1 VKGNIGH
8 LEAASGIA
16 SLIKTL
22 LMIKN
27 KVIPIQASFDS
38 LNPAIPALEP
48 DRLIIPM
55 RTQGWDAKIK
65 VACIN
70 NYGASG
76 SNATMVVCEPP
87 AELSRNHGQIDKI
100 STFGKYPIF
109 VSANSSASLA
119 ANCAA
124 LEAQCARL
132 SSEFDSQEL
141 LASLAYNLATKQN
154 QALPHIL
161 ATSAASLP
169 EFNSLLVA
177 ARNNSSSQ
185 VLQVPSK
192 PKPVVLVF
200 GGQVND
206 AVGLSKEMYDSSTIF
221 RSYLDQCDV
230 VLRSFGLKG
239 LYPEIFQT
247 SPVSDIV
254 SLQSMVFALQ
264 YSCSKAW
271 IDSGLKIEAVTG
283 HSLGQYA
290 AMCISGTLSLEEGLK
305 LTSGRA
311 SLMQKHWGPERGSML
326 AVEIDG
332 ATLSKLLSRVDEDD
346 PDGGIEIA
354 CFNGPTSHVL
364 VGREASITKTQ
375 QILKE
380 DKSLGAAPIK
390 SKRLNVTQG
399 FHSVFTEPLLPSLKT
414 LAGGLAFKE
423 PTIHLETCSDGQSW
437 GCPNP
442 QLIAEH
448 TRTPVYFGQAIERL
462 AERLGPC
469 TWLEV
474 GSASSVISMVRRA
487 LDPATTTQH
496 AFQPAQLS
504 STEAMDFLA
513 DSTRNLWKWG
523 HHVQFWP
530 FHQVQKDHY
539 TSINLPPYQFEKT
552 THWLDWKERSESII
566 TPTDPAVPLE
576 PLMSEDTLMI
586 FVGYRD
592 ENSREAEFAANPRS
606 TQWRAHVSGHA
617 VLAEPLCPAPMY
629 VELSTRGARLLH
641 TDGKSGLYIPLVE
654 AIEIKA
660 PLGLAQDR
668 IVTMIMTELENLS
681 WKWEIFSQPQDQKAS
696 PIGHAN
702 GRISLQV
709 EGPGLLADFSRY
721 EKLICYDRF
730 EALKSDP
737 NSEALQGKMVYKV
750 FSKVVNY
757 SDWYKGVTSVFSR
770 GGEAIGRVAPPAQ
783 STDGLADMITSPLAL
798 DSFIQVSGLHINSLN
813 ECGPG
818 QVFVCT
824 KLDRIQISPHFE
836 ADHPET
842 RSWDVF
848 TNFSRPGEKTVSNDI
863 FVFDSMTRKLVMI
876 IFGACFTRVPINS
889 LAKVLSQANNRT
901 SGPAAQTPSR
911 KEDARPL
918 AIVPPPVRSDPSAG
932 PAKPSKVLA
941 QADSTATKAKTTVES
956 DLRNIIHNVAEVP
969 IEDLKDD
976 ASLEDLGVDSLMVTE
991 VAGEIAKFFK
1001 IEINPHDF
1009 ETLPNIRSLGNYL
1022 LSRGVGGG
1030 ESDGDSSSGSSA
1042 ETTPATTSSATSE
1055 HTVSDDIVDR
1065 LAKLLA
1071 THLETTES
1079 FEHGAN
1085 LAAQGLDSLM
1095 CMELASDIKRTF
1107 GTELDMHLINDESTF
1122 GDLCD
1127 MVTSLQGKPEP
1138 APAPAHA
1145 PANAIKSV
1153 SPTKHAPM
1161 ETIVY
1166 KQSGNVL
1173 LKADI
1178 YYPSQ
1183 ASKAKKPIGNAP

>member
-1 VKGNIGH
+1 
-8 LEAASGIA
+8 
-16 SLIKTL
+16 
-22 LMIKN
+22 MIKN
-27 KVIPIQASFDS
+27 NVIPVQASFDS

-48 DRLIIPM
+48 DRLIIPVSN
-55 RTQGWDAKIK
+55 QGWDAKLK

-87 AELSRNHGQIDKI
+87 AELSRNHEQIDKM
-100 STFGKYPIF
+100 SRLGKYPVF

-124 LEAQCARL
+124 IEAQCTRL
-132 SSEFDSQEL
+132 SSKFESQEL
-141 LASLAYNLATKQN
+141 LASLAYNLAIKQN
-154 QALPHIL
+154 QALPHVL

-169 EFNSLLVA
+169 EFNDLLIA
-177 ARNNSSSQ
+177 ARNDSSSQ
-185 VLQVPSK
+185 VSQVPSK

-206 AVGLSKEMYDSSTIF
+206 AVGLSKEIYDSSIIF

-230 VLRSFGLKG
+230 ILRSFGLKG

-247 SPVSDIV
+247 SPVTDIV

-271 IDSGLKIEAVTG
+271 IDSGLKIEAVIG

-290 AMCISGTLSLEEGLK
+290 AMCIAGTFSLKEGLK

-311 SLMQKHWGPERGSML
+311 SLMQKHWGPESGSML
-326 AVEIDG
+326 AIEIDG
-332 ATLSKLLSRVDEDD
+332 ASLLKLLSRVNADD
-346 PDGGIEIA
+346 PDGGVEIA

-375 QILKE
+375 KILRE
-380 DKSLGAAPIK
+380 DKSFGTALIK

-414 LAGGLAFKE
+414 LARELAFKA

-437 GCPNP
+437 ECPNP

-474 GSASSVISMVRRA
+474 GSASSVIGMVRRA
-487 LDPATTTQH
+487 LDPATTAQH
-496 AFQPAQLS
+496 TFQPAQLS
-504 STEAMDFLA
+504 STGAMEFLA
-513 DSTRNLWKWG
+513 DSTVNLWKWG
-523 HHVQFWP
+523 HQVHFWP
-530 FHQVQKDHY
+530 YHKVQKDHY
-539 TSINLPPYQFEKT
+539 TSLNLPPYQFEKT
-552 THWLDWKERSESII
+552 THWLDWKEPSGATTTTTES
-566 TPTDPAVPLE
+566 AVPLE

-586 FVGYRD
+586 FIGYRD
-592 ENSREAEFAANPRS
+592 QNKREAEFSVNPRS

-629 VELSTRGARLLH
+629 VELSTRGAKLLH
-641 TDGKSGLYIPLVE
+641 TDGISGLHIPFVE

-668 IVTMIMTELENLS
+668 IVTMIMTELESLS
-681 WKWEIFSQPQDQKAS
+681 WKWEIVSQPQDQKVL
-696 PIGHAN
+696 PIGHAT

-709 EGPGLLADFSRY
+709 EGPRLLDDFSRY

-730 EALKSDP
+730 DALKSDP

-757 SDWYKGVTSVFSR
+757 GDWYKGVTSVFSR

-783 STDGLADMITSPLAL
+783 SIDGLAEMVTSPLAL
-798 DSFIQVSGLHINSLN
+798 DSFIQVSGLHVNSLN

-824 KLDRIQISPHFE
+824 KLDRIQTSPHFK

-842 RSWDVF
+842 RCWDVF
-848 TNFSRPGEKTVSNDI
+848 TNFSRPGEKSVSNDI
-863 FVFDSMTRKLVMI
+863 FVFNSVTRELVMI
-876 IFGACFTRVPINS
+876 ILGAFFTRVPINS
-889 LAKVLSQANNRT
+889 LAKVLSKANSRT
-901 SGPAAQTPSR
+901 SGPAVRAPSG
-911 KEDARPL
+911 KEDIRNL
-918 AIVPPPVRSDPSAG
+918 AVVLPPVRSEPVVES
-932 PAKPSKVLA
+932 AKPRRVPA
-941 QADSTATKAKTTVES
+941 QADNPGTKAKTTVEAN
-956 DLRNIIHNVAEVP
+956 LRNIIHHVAEVP

-976 ASLEDLGVDSLMVTE
+976 ASLENLGVDSLMVTE
-991 VAGEIAKFFK
+991 VAGEIGKFFK

-1009 ETLPNIRSLGNYL
+1009 ETLADIRSLGNYL

-1030 ESDGDSSSGSSA
+1030 EYEGDSSSGSSV
-1042 ETTPATTSSATSE
+1042 ETTPPTTSSASSV
-1055 HTVSDDIVDR
+1055 HTVSDDTVDR

-1071 THLETTES
+1071 VHLETSES

-1085 LAAQGLDSLM
+1085 LAAHGLDSLM

-1107 GTELDMHLINDESTF
+1107 GTELDMHRINDESTF

-1127 MVTSLQGKPEP
+1127 MVTFLQSKPEP
-1138 APAPAHA
+1138 ALAPAD
-1145 PANAIKSV
+1145 AIKSI
-1153 SPTKHAPM
+1153 SRTKHASV

-1166 KQSGNVL
+1166 KQSGNL
-1173 LKADI
+1173 SLEADI

-1183 ASKAKKPIGNAP
+1183 VSEAKRPVGNAP